1 MKNRILFLSTLTA
14 LIFTG
19 STLFAQHGGHGDK
32 QDHGDHKKTEVSAE
46 EEIDVRTVTGEIID
60 ITCYLRHDSHGEKHI
75 KCGTYCANLGMPLG
89 LLEDE
94 TDKVYLIVPPGHED
108 PKGPV
113 LPYMGKK
120 VTVDAILYTMGGL
133 TGLEIEKIQPAK

>member
-1 MKNRILFLSTLTA
+1 MKRRLAYLLTLSAVLLSGTTL
-14 LIFTG
+14 L
-19 STLFAQHGGHGDK
+19 AQHG
-32 QDHGDHKKTEVSAE
+32 DHGDHKKTEAAE
-46 EEIDVRTVTGEIID
+46 EEIDVRTITGEIID
-60 ITCYLRHDSHGEKHI
+60 ITCYLRHDSRGEKHI
-75 KCGTYCANLGMPLG
+75 KCGTSCANLGMPLG

-120 VTVDAILYTMGGL
+120 ITVDAILYTMGGL
-133 TGLEIEKIQPAK
+133 TGLEIEKIHPAK